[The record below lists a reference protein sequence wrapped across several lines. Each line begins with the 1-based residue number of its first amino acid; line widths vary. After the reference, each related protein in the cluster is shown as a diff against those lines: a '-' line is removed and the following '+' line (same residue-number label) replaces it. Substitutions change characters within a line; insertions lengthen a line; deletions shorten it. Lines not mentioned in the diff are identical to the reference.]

1 MGADFRARF
10 VEADAAN
17 ARFFTPG
24 RPDHHHFALER
35 YVAARLE
42 AADLASVLPL
52 GVCTYPAENGFFSF
66 TQTTEA
72 RLDNPNL
79 PEEMQTYW
87 KIVHESGLYES
98 AEAAEND
105 ARAMTPWLNK
115 SDPPPL
121 VSST

>member
-1 MGADFRARF
+1 MQ
-10 VEADAAN
+10 VVQT
-17 ARFFTPG
+17 FTA
-24 RPDHHHFALER
+24 PDGKS
-35 YVAARLE
+35 RLE
-42 AADLASVLPL
+42 IHAH
-52 GVCTYPAENGFFSF
+52 ENGFFSF